1 MNRGRHNLDDLLK
14 VAHSEEPV
22 VSTRE
27 IDGLLDA
34 FDLHGRRSPDAQS
47 ILADLQP
54 RTPKRRRILMGTLAF
69 ILLGTVLGTGALIW
83 DDAPTTTMIPPTGDR
98 APIAAAEMT
107 ENDNVPQ
114 LTIGNAA
121 PTPTAPPAVA
131 FTPTSTSK
139 PTTFTNV
146 GDDTQKKLDGGDP
159 EKEKTIIIDQEI
171 DVEID
176 EDLSKLLEQVVG
188 DYWETKINSYRQYVD
203 RVVSSDDKQELDRLR
218 VRWEMVEKG
227 DGLFGQ
233 MAVNVGHLDNGNF
246 ETQLNG
252 EARFGKPDGKTPSFH
267 VDITQDMNDVTIDTT
282 LEYQADV
289 ITFSENDKE
298 QILNLLS
305 KESDTNV
312 VRVKQNVIVINNS
325 GDSLSDEKIRT
336 MKSQVFVVDVNTE
349 DLEGSDLREKA
360 LGNMNADDRMNMIGS
375 LAPMLKMMIKMD
387 PSESSQIMVTTW
399 GIAERNREE
408 LDGLKATIMNDLKEF
423 GNVVAATMK
432 EYAAAN
438 GDEMP
443 DGFREQIAEKSG
455 RIDEMLE
462 DGPIAEVIGSL
473 YETLAE
479 PMILLYNGSDISP
492 VLTSAIMQPVTGQTM
507 AASSRLKQSFPNP
520 ATDEATIAFEL
531 DEPSAATTLRLFD
544 ATGSEVRRLDLGALP
559 TGGNS
564 TTLDVADLAAGTYLY
579 HLTISTAN
587 GEQVFSK
594 KMEIAR

>member
-22 VSTRE
+22 VSTQE

-34 FDLHGRRSPDAQS
+34 FDLHGRRSSDAQS

-83 DDAPTTTMIPPTGDR
+83 DDAPTTTLIPPAGDR

-107 ENDNVPQ
+107 ENDNVPAH
-114 LTIGNAA
+114 T
-121 PTPTAPPAVA
+121 TPPAVA

-146 GDDTQKKLDGGDP
+146 GDDTHKKLDGGDP
-159 EKEKTIIIDQEI
+159 EKRKTIVIDNEI

-233 MAVNVGHLDNGNF
+233 MAVNVGQLDNGKLA
-246 ETQLNG
+246 TQLNG

-289 ITFSENDKE
+289 MTFSENDE
-298 QILNLLS
+298 GQIIKLLS

-360 LGNMNADDRMNMIGS
+360 LGNMDSEDRMDMIGS

-544 ATGSEVRRLDLGALP
+544 ATGSEVRHLDLGALP